1 MGNEAKK
8 LYLDP
13 THPIGVMRNMSESS
27 YDARTILLLPVPLL
41 FVQGALP
48 GKKSTEQKWSL
59 MRPYNTPI
67 GPNNK
72 QITTKDSDNPKIGP
86 N

>member
-27 YDARTILLLPVPLL
+27 YDARTILLLPVPSSL
-41 FVQGALP
+41 FRELFLGRRARN
-48 GKKSTEQKWSL
+48 KS
-59 MRPYNTPI
+59 
-67 GPNNK
+67 
-72 QITTKDSDNPKIGP
+72 DH
-86 N
+86 

>member
-48 GKKSTEQKWSL
+48 GKKSTEQK
-59 MRPYNTPI
+59 
-67 GPNNK
+67 
-72 QITTKDSDNPKIGP
+72 
-86 N
+86 